1 MAFIEFKNVNKI
13 YKMGEIE
20 INALRDTS
28 FEIEKGEL
36 VCILG
41 PSGAGK
47 DSVCNLVA
55 SYNPNLWIS
64 VSCTSRDIRKGEV
77 EGVNYFYLTR

>member
-28 FEIEKGEL
+28 FEIEKG
-36 VCILG
+36 
-41 PSGAGK
+41 
-47 DSVCNLVA
+47 
-55 SYNPNLWIS
+55 
-64 VSCTSRDIRKGEV
+64 GEK
-77 EGVNYFYLTR
+77 